1 MTPRSFIK
9 QLEAEVR
16 AMLKAGNYPEANQIF
31 ARHFDMDIF
40 TQRCLIDH
48 WRELNKEERVQ
59 LIDLFGRNIRKRMN
73 DNIIFTKDDTDFK
86 FYPVKITKAD
96 GIIKVENAL
105 EVKKGEF
112 KLTIFLVEHNNR
124 TFVVDY
130 DVNGALLSR
139 NYRGNFNY
147 IIEKYGKTGL
157 FDRLERKLYSVQ

>member
-73 DNIIFTKDDTDFK
+73 
-86 FYPVKITKAD
+86 
-96 GIIKVENAL
+96 E
-105 EVKKGEF
+105 
-112 KLTIFLVEHNNR
+112 
-124 TFVVDY
+124 
-130 DVNGALLSR
+130 
-139 NYRGNFNY
+139 
-147 IIEKYGKTGL
+147 
-157 FDRLERKLYSVQ
+157 